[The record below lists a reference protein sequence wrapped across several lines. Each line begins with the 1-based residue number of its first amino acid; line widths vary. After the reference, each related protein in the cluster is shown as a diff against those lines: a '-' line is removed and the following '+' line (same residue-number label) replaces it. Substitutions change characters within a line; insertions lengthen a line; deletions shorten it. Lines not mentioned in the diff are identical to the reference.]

1 MNIIQ
6 QLWQRIIESDN
17 QPLLDKIYALQQTI
31 EAEKNHNQELNS
43 ILSNTKQ
50 KYNKLEAENLL
61 LEADNSLLT
70 KQIEA
75 LMIKQQSKD
84 KELEEYWNNK
94 IKPTTSIKYSARD
107 GKLMNIIDF
116 FNKNN
121 DKVPTMTGSSGDVL
135 ANNILKYVQK
145 NVKYTKDIITSGR
158 SEQWQWA
165 NETMATKTGDCF
177 AGYEEIYTK
186 EGLKKIETIK
196 EGDEVLSYDFEN
208 QEFVYKPIIA
218 FWSKGKLQVNRIHFR
233 NGQHIDVSENHP
245 MWVRTLQ
252 NKSVYDKQYLSD
264 IDLARWWKR
273 KVPIAKKIPY
283 LKSQSLP
290 IFEKELYI
298 VIGHFIAE
306 GWVDNYKVCSS
317 GYELNEY
324 IIPLLEK
331 YEIPFSESKNNN
343 GVPIIN
349 FLSSNLKD
357 YLKSLKSNSFDIHL
371 PQEIKTLPEEYLELL
386 LYGMWLGDGTKY
398 QCPDKRGYNNNRE
411 WTYSTSSKQL
421 SEDIQEMGLYLGRTF
436 HIWKQECHKGCGNKP
451 IYRINYNPES
461 HFLKDFGY
469 KDISEVSISFIEKLD
484 EVNMYDLTVADT
496 HTVIMKN
503 GIITHQCEDGA
514 ILMANMMLKSG
525 IPYWRIRLN
534 GGDVKGGGHAYVTYL
549 REKDNKFY
557 VLDWCYWPNESINF
571 GQPWADA
578 KNYFGIWF
586 SWNKKYGFIKDT
598 LDR

>member
-1 MNIIQ
+1 MNYIQ

-31 EAEKNHNQELNS
+31 EAEKQHNQELNS
-43 ILSNTKQ
+43 LLSNTKQ
-50 KYNKLEAENLL
+50 KYNELEAENLL

-70 KQIEA
+70 KQIEE

-84 KELEEYWNNK
+84 KELEDYWNNK

-107 GKLMNIIDF
+107 GKPMNIIDF

-165 NETMATKTGDCF
+165 NETMATKKGD
-177 AGYEEIYTK
+177 
-186 EGLKKIETIK
+186 
-196 EGDEVLSYDFEN
+196 
-208 QEFVYKPIIA
+208 
-218 FWSKGKLQVNRIHFR
+218 
-233 NGQHIDVSENHP
+233 
-245 MWVRTLQ
+245 
-252 NKSVYDKQYLSD
+252 
-264 IDLARWWKR
+264 
-273 KVPIAKKIPY
+273 
-283 LKSQSLP
+283 
-290 IFEKELYI
+290 
-298 VIGHFIAE
+298 
-306 GWVDNYKVCSS
+306 
-317 GYELNEY
+317 
-324 IIPLLEK
+324 
-331 YEIPFSESKNNN
+331 
-343 GVPIIN
+343 
-349 FLSSNLKD
+349 
-357 YLKSLKSNSFDIHL
+357 
-371 PQEIKTLPEEYLELL
+371 
-386 LYGMWLGDGTKY
+386 
-398 QCPDKRGYNNNRE
+398 
-411 WTYSTSSKQL
+411 
-421 SEDIQEMGLYLGRTF
+421 
-436 HIWKQECHKGCGNKP
+436 
-451 IYRINYNPES
+451 
-461 HFLKDFGY
+461 
-469 KDISEVSISFIEKLD
+469 
-484 EVNMYDLTVADT
+484 
-496 HTVIMKN
+496 
-503 GIITHQCEDGA
+503 CEDGA